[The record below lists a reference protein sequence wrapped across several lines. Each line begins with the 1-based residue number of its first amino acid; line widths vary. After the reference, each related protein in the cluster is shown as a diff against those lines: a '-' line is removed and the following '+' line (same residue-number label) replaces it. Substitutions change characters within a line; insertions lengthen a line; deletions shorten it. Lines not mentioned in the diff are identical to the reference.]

1 MRAGRESQIPI
12 LPLGP
17 SGYLSACLLSLIA
30 AMLAPGWRVVP
41 VCILVLIMA
50 AAFCRAGLDPL
61 RRMWLWVLVSLLILP
76 SALLGE
82 GSGWTILGLGLSL
95 EGLAAG
101 LQMAL
106 RAVTVLIAVSG
117 LAASVS
123 VGELAS
129 LLERVGFKG
138 LALQWEL
145 PSTCFRRCKRWRRS
159 RFTPCAYAAVCVG
172 TARDAAALARD
183 HRCQHPSTRGR
194 HCQRGR
200 STRLFSRTHTS
211 AVRLGMAPWRCPT
224 RRRTLCSDRCYA
236 ARVTVP

>member
-41 VCILVLIMA
+41 VCVLVLIMA

-82 GSGWTILGLGLSL
+82 GSGWTILGLGLSS

-138 LALQWEL
+138 LGFAVGVAVNMLPTVQEMATISFHALRLRGGLRRHRLETL
-145 PSTCFRRCKRWRRS
+145 RLLLVTIVVNTLRHADDIVSAAEARAFSVERTRPPFRW
-159 RFTPCAYAAVCVG
+159 G
-172 TARDAAALARD
+172 W
-183 HRCQHPSTRGR
+183 
-194 HCQRGR
+194 QRGDA
-200 STRLFSRTHTS
+200 LL
-211 AVRLGMAPWRCPT
+211 AGA
-224 RRRTLCSDRCYA
+224 LCVLIVAMLRA
-236 ARVTVP
+236 